1 MNVYIHVPHMSMYTH
16 TFTPHHVNCTEGT
29 IIQER
34 TKKCMCTTYTDFED
48 LDNCHLREEQNTE
61 NV

>member
-1 MNVYIHVPHMSMYTH
+1 MNVYMYHTCQCVHVY

-48 LDNCHLREEQNTE
+48 LDNCHLREEQNKE